1 MTRRL
6 SSGELLRVMELYRH
20 GLSTYQLARQF
31 GTDRHAITRH
41 LRLGGVE
48 LRPRHR
54 FTPELV
60 EQATRLYLEGS
71 SLAAISKQ
79 VGLTPAAV
87 STALKRAG
95 VELRDRPGRPA

>member
-6 SSGELLRVMELYRH
+6 SSGELQQVMELYRH
-20 GLSTYQLARQF
+20 GNPAPF
-31 GTDRHAITRH
+31 AAV

-48 LRPRHR
+48 LRARQK
-54 FTPELV
+54 FTPQLV
-60 EQATRLYLEGS
+60 EQAARLYAEGS

-79 VGLTPAAV
+79 VGLTPTAV

-95 VELRDRPGRPA
+95 VKLRDRHGRPV